1 MPRQQLSYHVYVHT
15 LYTRSILRVNAAV
28 IMYVLPNSRRSYCRV
43 IRSVH
48 AMGAIRSLRR
58 ARLNSIFLLALHQ
71 TLVLANCWQI
81 SAMFCTARVLIYCA
95 THHMLVQT
103 LYVVYWLSKSLIRR
117 YFTNIHS
124 VHVV

>member
-1 MPRQQLSYHVYVHT
+1 MPRQQLSYHVYVHA
-15 LYTRSILRVNAAV
+15 LYTRSILRVNPAV

-43 IRSVH
+43 IRSVNPI
-48 AMGAIRSLRR
+48 GAIRSLRG

-71 TLVLANCWQI
+71 TLVLAYCWQI
-81 SAMFCTARVLIYCA
+81 STVFCTARVLIYRA
-95 THHMLVQT
+95 THHMLVQS
-103 LYVVYWLSKSLIRR
+103 LYIVYWLSKSLVRR